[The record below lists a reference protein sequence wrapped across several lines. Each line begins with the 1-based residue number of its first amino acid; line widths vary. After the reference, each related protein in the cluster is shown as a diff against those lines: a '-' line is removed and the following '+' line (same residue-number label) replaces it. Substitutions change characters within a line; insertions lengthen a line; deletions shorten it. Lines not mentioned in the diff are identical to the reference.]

1 MALSSVCIDVETSEG
16 AFEQVLAGRLR
27 DELDALYVAA
37 PAARPTAVRGMRLA
51 FGSAAAIAVGAA
63 LLLGTV
69 AVFASGSPDPR
80 VWLKQAQHSLGVPMV
95 GEHSPMTVQS
105 SPDTSSEPSEAGP
118 ASSDEHESPLP
129 AGAEHES
136 PEPSRPEAS
145 QSPDAGAG
153 SRASPGDG

>member
-1 MALSSVCIDVETSEG
+1 LGLSSVCIDVETSEG
-16 AFEQVLAGRLR
+16 GFEQVLARRLR
-27 DELDALYVAA
+27 DELDALHVEARE
-37 PAARPTAVRGMRLA
+37 ARPRPVRGMRLA

-80 VWLKQAQHSLGVPMV
+80 VWLRQAQHSLGVPMV

-105 SPDTSSEPSEAGP
+105 SPETSPEPSDSHSVSGG
-118 ASSDEHESPLP
+118 EHESPTP
-129 AGAEHES
+129 AGTEHES

-145 QSPDAGAG
+145 QSPDFGAG